1 MIVFQVNRNNAKL
14 YNNVGHALEAE
25 GKYAEALEFFNTAV
39 SVQPD
44 DVGAHINVGRTYN
57 HLGRYQEAEDAYVKA
72 KSLLPKAKPGES
84 YQARIAPN
92 HLNVFLNLANLI
104 SKNATRLEE
113 ADMLYRQAI
122 SMRADYTQ
130 AYINRGDIL
139 IKLNRTKEAQE
150 VYERA
155 LLYDSG
161 NPDIY
166 YNVSIIKHCLSVLVN
181 LISPIKLIA
190 IFILLPVG
198 SSASRTRQAFPSA
211 CLLRQSVG
219 ARTGT

>member
-1 MIVFQVNRNNAKL
+1 VLSL
-14 YNNVGHALEAE
+14 YLCLGIISHLFPLLFLVQYLNNVIFF
-25 GKYAEALEFFNTAV
+25 YA
-39 SVQPD
+39 Q
-44 DVGAHINVGRTYN
+44 
-57 HLGRYQEAEDAYVKA
+57 A

-104 SKNATRLEE
+104 ARNETRLEE
-113 ADMLYRQAI
+113 ADLLYRQAI

-139 IKLNRTKEAQE
+139 LKLNRTKEAQE

-155 LLYDSG
+155 LFYDSN

-166 YNVSIIKHCLSVLVN
+166 YNVSIYNMLLLSTVSHPTCRLNVCLAGSQQSEARSHKFQDILMVYSSWYPNSESFL
-181 LISPIKLIA
+181 PFDR
-190 IFILLPVG
+190 IFSLHFVTII
-198 SSASRTRQAFPSA
+198 TYIIIIWYFKM
-211 CLLRQSVG
+211 
-219 ARTGT
+219 

>member
-1 MIVFQVNRNNAKL
+1 LFC
-14 YNNVGHALEAE
+14 
-25 GKYAEALEFFNTAV
+25 
-39 SVQPD
+39 VQ
-44 DVGAHINVGRTYN
+44 
-57 HLGRYQEAEDAYVKA
+57 A

-104 SKNATRLEE
+104 ARNETRLEE

-130 AYINRGDIL
+130 AYINRGDVL
-139 IKLNRTKEAQE
+139 LKLNRTKEAQE

-155 LLYDSG
+155 LFYDSN

-166 YNVSIIKHCLSVLVN
+166 YNVRNQQYYAALNCGLQKKNYSH
-181 LISPIKLIA
+181 
-190 IFILLPVG
+190 
-198 SSASRTRQAFPSA
+198 
-211 CLLRQSVG
+211 
-219 ARTGT
+219 

>member
-1 MIVFQVNRNNAKL
+1 LCLDITSHLFPLLFLVQYL
-14 YNNVGHALEAE
+14 NNVI
-25 GKYAEALEFFNTAV
+25 FFFFA
-39 SVQPD
+39 Q
-44 DVGAHINVGRTYN
+44 
-57 HLGRYQEAEDAYVKA
+57 A

-104 SKNATRLEE
+104 ARNETRLEE
-113 ADMLYRQAI
+113 ADLLYRQAI

-139 IKLNRTKEAQE
+139 LKLNRTKEAQE

-155 LLYDSG
+155 LFYDSN

-166 YNVSIIKHCLSVLVN
+166 YNVSIYNMLLLSTISNPTCGLNVCLAGILQSEARSHKFQDILMVYSFWYHILIQSHFFLVTEYFHII
-181 LISPIKLIA
+181 LSP
-190 IFILLPVG
+190 
-198 SSASRTRQAFPSA
+198 SSQI
-211 CLLRQSVG
+211 
-219 ARTGT
+219 

>member
-1 MIVFQVNRNNAKL
+1 MCLDITSHLFPLLFLVQYL
-14 YNNVGHALEAE
+14 NNVI
-25 GKYAEALEFFNTAV
+25 FFFFA
-39 SVQPD
+39 Q
-44 DVGAHINVGRTYN
+44 
-57 HLGRYQEAEDAYVKA
+57 A

-104 SKNATRLEE
+104 ARNETRLEE
-113 ADMLYRQAI
+113 ADLLYRQAI

-139 IKLNRTKEAQE
+139 LKLNRTKEAQE

-155 LLYDSG
+155 LFYDSN

-166 YNVSIIKHCLSVLVN
+166 YNVSIYNMLLLSTISNPTCGLNVCLAGILQSEARSHKFQDILMVYSFWYHILIQSHFFLVTEYFHVI
-181 LISPIKLIA
+181 LSP
-190 IFILLPVG
+190 
-198 SSASRTRQAFPSA
+198 SSQI
-211 CLLRQSVG
+211 
-219 ARTGT
+219 

>member
-1 MIVFQVNRNNAKL
+1 MCAYMCLIKYMSVVKFAYICLLTHLSSVLNLLFQ
-14 YNNVGHALEAE
+14 
-25 GKYAEALEFFNTAV
+25 
-39 SVQPD
+39 
-44 DVGAHINVGRTYN
+44 
-57 HLGRYQEAEDAYVKA
+57 A

-104 SKNATRLEE
+104 AKNETRLEE

-130 AYINRGDIL
+130 AYINRGDVL
-139 IKLNRTKEAQE
+139 LKLNRTKEAQE

-155 LLYDSG
+155 LFYDSN

-166 YNVSIIKHCLSVLVN
+166 YNVSICLIISVLV
-181 LISPIKLIA
+181 
-190 IFILLPVG
+190 
-198 SSASRTRQAFPSA
+198 
-211 CLLRQSVG
+211 
-219 ARTGT
+219 